1 MAINMLFPFLTGA
14 LKARSDIKA
23 INEDEYDDITGQFID
38 AASAEYLKAQGEEK
52 KRIEKNKKAYEF
64 IAADSRFGTSA
75 AEYFAKTGVYDVF
88 DTAKEVLNYA
98 ETKLKTD
105 PNLFTQLKNFNKD
118 NPETFKNVF
127 AENQQIAQSKLE
139 NKADFASQNLNKG
152 ATKFLSDTFL
162 EPGQSKFSKFMFGPN
177 VGDQGAFKATTA
189 LTEGFDTAEEKA
201 EKKRIGFDTNRK
213 TRIEAAAKE
222 RQKKEG
228 TATIDDTVVQK
239 FEYTPIQ
246 SIGNS
251 RDVSNSIAAV
261 LAYQPNQSNI
271 GADGMILFPGAFITD
286 SEAIKEQMQISANTG
301 AYKNV
306 DGTVNTT
313 ALAQDANRIIEQNI
327 KQPIQSIFNVDYSR
341 SMTADGKSFDPN
353 SKTVIAGAM
362 VLDTPITI
370 DGIEY
375 GFSFDTSDQSPFLEI
390 FGKHAEKP
398 LTANDL
404 VIRSTRP
411 AIVLPDRFK
420 KPQRGGAQARAKA
433 VKEQKAGA
441 KEAGYLITENA
452 FNAIQ
457 NYINNETVNTFER
470 KLFIESL
477 PDNYSYSVTL
487 QNGQVM
493 SRNLK
498 SDLLQ
503 LFGYPK
509 A

>member
-1 MAINMLFPFLTGA
+1 MAINMLFPFLAGA

-38 AASAEYLKAQGEEK
+38 AASAEYLRSQADEK

-64 IAADSRFGTSA
+64 ISADSRFGTSA

-88 DTAKEVLNYA
+88 DTPKEVLSYA

-139 NKADFASQNLNKG
+139 NKAAFASQNLNKG

-162 EPGQSKFSKFMFGPN
+162 EPGQSKFSKVMFGPR
-177 VGDQGAFKATTA
+177 VDDQGVFKATTA
-189 LTEGFDTAEEKA
+189 LTEGFDTAEKDA
-201 EKKRIGFDTNRK
+201 EKVIPSLETNRK
-213 TRIEAAAKE
+213 TRIEAAAIE

-246 SIGNS
+246 SLGNM
-251 RDVSNSIAAV
+251 RIVDQSIASV
-261 LAYQPNQSNI
+261 LGYKPDASNI
-271 GADGMILFPGAFITD
+271 TGEGTILFPGAFKTD
-286 SEAIKEQMQISANTG
+286 AEAIKERSQILVNTG

-306 DGTVNTT
+306 DGSTNENNLV
-313 ALAQDANRIIEQNI
+313 QDANRLIELEI
-327 KQPIQSIFNVDYSR
+327 KQPIQSVFNVDYSR
-341 SMTADGKSFDPN
+341 ASQAEGKDFNPN
-353 SKTVIAGAM
+353 DKTVIAGAM
-362 VLDTPITI
+362 VLDTPVTI
-370 DGIEY
+370 DGVEY
-375 GFSFDTSDQSPFLEI
+375 GFSFDTSEKSAFLEV
-390 FGKHAEKP
+390 FGKHVSKP

-411 AIVLPDRFK
+411 AKVLPDRFK
-420 KPQRGGAQARAKA
+420 RPQRGGTQARDAA
-433 VKEQKAGA
+433 AKEQKAGA
-441 KEAGYLITENA
+441 KEAGYLITNVA
-452 FNAIQ
+452 FKAIEST
-457 NYINNETVNTFER
+457 INNETVNTYER

-477 PDNYSYSVTL
+477 PDNYNYTNKFGV
-487 QNGQVM
+487 
-493 SRNLK
+493 SRPLK
-498 SDLLQ
+498 SDLLKV
-503 LFGYPK
+503 FKYPVS
-509 A
+509 